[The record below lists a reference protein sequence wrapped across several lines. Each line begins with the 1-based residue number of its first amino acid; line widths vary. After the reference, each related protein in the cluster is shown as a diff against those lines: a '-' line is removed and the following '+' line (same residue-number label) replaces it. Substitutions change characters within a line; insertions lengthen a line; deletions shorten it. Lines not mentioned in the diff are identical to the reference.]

1 MNHIPTTQAGPIWA
15 ATIAGAPCCK
25 QVAGKPLKS
34 GKTDFAL
41 DKKPIKY
48 IIKPML
54 TDIEKKVVASL
65 QGNIPVNERP
75 FLALADAIG
84 ISEQE
89 YLDIVSRL
97 NDQGI
102 IRRFGATIKH
112 QKSGFKANAMVA
124 WNVAEPQARK
134 AGKIMAS
141 FQEVT
146 HCYRRDPAP
155 TWPYN
160 LYTMVHGPDEATCHA
175 IAEKISKAVNVT
187 DYTLLFSRK
196 ELKKTSMQYF
206 D

>member
-1 MNHIPTTQAGPIWA
+1 MIPKDLVLDNE
-15 ATIAGAPCCK
+15 TIN
-25 QVAGKPLKS
+25 
-34 GKTDFAL
+34 
-41 DKKPIKY
+41 Y

-65 QGNIPVNERP
+65 QGNIPVCQRP
-75 FLALADAIG
+75 FLALAETIG
-84 ISEQE
+84 IPEE
-89 YLDIVSRL
+89 KYLDIVARL
-97 NDQGI
+97 NEQGI
-102 IRRFGATIKH
+102 IRRFGATLKH

-124 WNVAEPQARK
+124 WKVDETRAR
-134 AGKIMAS
+134 AVGEIMAS

-160 LYTMVHGPDEATCHA
+160 LYTMVHAADEATCHA
-175 IAEKISKAVNVT
+175 IAGRIATAAGVDED

-206 D
+206 K